1 MSCAGRMKNHM
12 KDRMKDRMKEAQS
25 ISMAQCTRRSKSA
38 KHKQGAVHENN
49 VVHKCPQ
56 KVSDNDATRCG
67 GKHVDNGA
75 TRCGRSSNAGS
86 SANEL
91 HLSTVLVHKNSHTQL
106 TKLIGLC
113 RLPVSFISSLGLVFL
128 FLCYSA
134 QFFLFVCLRLK
145 FSSLPRG
152 ARDAPIL
159 EAEPYG
165 VLR

>member
-1 MSCAGRMKNHM
+1 MKNHM
-12 KDRMKDRMKEAQS
+12 KDRMKDRMKEAHS

-91 HLSTVLVHKNSHTQL
+91 HLSTVLVHKTL
-106 TKLIGLC
+106 THN
-113 RLPVSFISSLGLVFL
+113 
-128 FLCYSA
+128 
-134 QFFLFVCLRLK
+134 
-145 FSSLPRG
+145 
-152 ARDAPIL
+152 
-159 EAEPYG
+159 
-165 VLR
+165 

>member
-1 MSCAGRMKNHM
+1 MHG
-12 KDRMKDRMKEAQS
+12 
-25 ISMAQCTRRSKSA
+25 
-38 KHKQGAVHENN
+38 NN

-56 KVSDNDATRCG
+56 KFSDNDATRCG

-128 FLCYSA
+128 FVLLSTV
-134 QFFLFVCLRLK
+134 FLFMCLRLK

-152 ARDAPIL
+152 ALVTPIL
-159 EAEPYG
+159 EAKPYG
-165 VLR
+165 VLQQGKRNIKS

>member
-1 MSCAGRMKNHM
+1 M
-12 KDRMKDRMKEAQS
+12 
-25 ISMAQCTRRSKSA
+25 
-38 KHKQGAVHENN
+38 HENN

-113 RLPVSFISSLGLVFL
+113 RLPVSFYFFSGSCLSFCATQHC
-128 FLCYSA
+128 F
-134 QFFLFVCLRLK
+134 FFLTCLRLFFFAQGSTRRTNHFELNPMACCK
-145 FSSLPRG
+145 VS
-152 ARDAPIL
+152 I
-159 EAEPYG
+159 YIK
-165 VLR
+165 